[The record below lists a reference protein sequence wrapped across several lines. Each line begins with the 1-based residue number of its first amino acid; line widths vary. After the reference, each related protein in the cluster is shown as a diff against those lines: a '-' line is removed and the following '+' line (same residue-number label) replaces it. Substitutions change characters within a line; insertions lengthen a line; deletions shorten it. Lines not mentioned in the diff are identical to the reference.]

1 MRFISEN
8 KCVRWSNRYF
18 RTVGILLFFI
28 ALIRTICLLGNHECY
43 LYTPD
48 PLFIKFSSFSVILA
62 TVIFEVAIAISLF
75 LVHSIKTRVLLILW
89 LSSLFTVYRI
99 GVWIYFPTWVSCS
112 CRGFFSKWLKISEQ
126 TVDQIAFS
134 ILLFM
139 IVGSLL
145 VLTLHYISKK
155 VQVEGGSK

>member
-8 KCVRWSNRYF
+8 KCVIWSNRYF
-18 RTVGILLFFI
+18 KTVGMLLFFI
-28 ALIRTICLLGNHECY
+28 ALIRTICLLGNHACY

-134 ILLFM
+134 ILIFM
-139 IVGSLL
+139 IAGSFLI
-145 VLTLHYISKK
+145 LTLFCLSKK
-155 VQVEGGSK
+155 LKFKNF